1 MTTELLRSILVLLV
15 AFLLRLALDAIGV
28 AIDEVTFNTIVAAIV
43 AYVLAALGVEV
54 ARAKYPN
61 QFK

>member
-1 MTTELLRSILVLLV
+1 MTTELLRSILILLV
-15 AFLLRLALDAIGV
+15 AFLLRLALVAIGV

-43 AYVLAALGVEV
+43 AYVLAALGVEA